1 MSLVEFL
8 NFWKD
13 DHRDFIESQMN
24 VEFSVYGIDGVWGE
38 DSSHNI
44 NLIEDLL
51 DVRGS
56 GTPVSFF
63 LVHLDNMDDYAIA
76 SLYLMCQKNWE
87 RMLEVVLLDIINAA
101 QDSGWVKIMDII
113 RSMQDSGE
121 YGFGE
126 ENKIDYPEYIV
137 DYVVISGIRLNM
149 IDDQTLVDFVNEY
162 LDWINQTTIRGLNTR
177 DGHPIL
183 SLIGEATGWS
193 EDIDFSLGEDDNY
206 HLSLSSALSGEWK
219 LRVNHEWDI
228 NLGFEGATAP
238 VIAVNTYVKLAHN
251 GSNFLIPQDEQE
263 GIKELVV
270 DKDMNYI
277 YFGDGVTSPDFPT
290 WHISKLTEYDAK
302 IKNYILVSE
311 TQTKDY
317 GERFNES
324 LSLVGTSPIQYFNY
338 TGEGE
343 EVNVNF
349 DARKYG
355 SKWCIDFVNFD
366 IYTNIEEDNVVP
378 PGYGEWARRGDK
390 FWEFVF
396 RFAGGDKQSHLHFMN
411 AVYFSF
417 GNELQPQRKALLGAL
432 YDFTNV
438 VDLGYAKYEEIIHD
452 EKSNLGNLHECVAK
466 MQVAINRLN
475 NALREN
481 GIY

>member
-8 NFWKD
+8 GSWQN
-13 DHRDFIESQMN
+13 DHRNYIETQMN
-24 VEFSVYGIDGVWGE
+24 SEFAAYGIDGVWVNTNPNNE
-38 DSSHNI
+38 
-44 NLIEDLL
+44 LIKDLL
-51 DVRGS
+51 VKQGS
-56 GTPVSFF
+56 GVQ
-63 LVHLDNMDDYAIA
+63 VGNILDNFSTDDYVFA
-76 SLYLMCQKNWE
+76 SLYFMCQKNWE

-101 QDSGWVKIMDII
+101 QDSGIWERIKEIIM
-113 RSMQDSGE
+113 SMQVSGE

-126 ENKIDYPEYIV
+126 EDKINYPAFIV
-137 DYVVISGIRLNM
+137 DDIVIYGIKIGDVSNSEL
-149 IDDQTLVDFVNEY
+149 IEFVNKY
-162 LDWINQTTIRGLNTR
+162 LDWTNQVNARGLNMR
-177 DGHPIL
+177 DVQPTL
-183 SLIGEATGWS
+183 SLIGEVTSWS
-193 EDIDFSLGEDDNY
+193 DDIDFSLGEDGNY
-206 HLSLSSALSGEWK
+206 HLSLSSALSGGWK

-228 NLGFEGATAP
+228 NLGFEGATTP
-238 VIAVNTYVKLAHN
+238 VIAVNTYVKLVHN

-263 GIKELVV
+263 CIKELVV

-277 YFGDGVTSPDFPT
+277 YFGDGDTSPDFPT
-290 WHISKLTEYDAK
+290 WHISNLTEYDVK

-311 TQTKDY
+311 SQTKDY

-324 LSLVGTSPIQYFNY
+324 LSLVGTSPIQYFDY
-338 TGEGE
+338 IGEGE

-378 PGYGEWARRGDK
+378 PGYGEWARHGDK

-396 RFAGGDKQSHLHFMN
+396 RFAGGDEQPHLHFMN

-438 VDLGYAKYEEIIHD
+438 VNLGYAKYEEIIRD